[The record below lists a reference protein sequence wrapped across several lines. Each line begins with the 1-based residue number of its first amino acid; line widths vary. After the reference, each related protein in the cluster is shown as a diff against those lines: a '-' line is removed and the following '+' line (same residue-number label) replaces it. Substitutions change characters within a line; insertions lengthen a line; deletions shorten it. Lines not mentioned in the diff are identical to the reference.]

1 MYDFVLLLFVYTYY
15 TLKILEVAEGLE
27 YIHSEGVVHGGLH
40 GVYYL
45 KHDMLRMLTLI
56 CRPISSWIPTYMFK
70 SLALDRPD

>member
-1 MYDFVLLLFVYTYY
+1 MYDLVLLLFVYTYH

-27 YIHSEGVVHGGLH
+27 YIHSEGIVHGGLH
-40 GVYYL
+40 GVYYP